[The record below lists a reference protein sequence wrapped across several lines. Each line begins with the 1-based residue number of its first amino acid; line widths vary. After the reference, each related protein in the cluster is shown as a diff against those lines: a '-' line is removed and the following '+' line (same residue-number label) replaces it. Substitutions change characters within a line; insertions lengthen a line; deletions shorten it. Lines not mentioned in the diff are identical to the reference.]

1 MDNGEYSNQ
10 STDLYIRPQV
20 FGVDLMFKKL
30 KNKPSKLENTIL
42 YSLALLVFIALF
54 FLFGY
59 ALDKELENQEKYN
72 TEQAKQYCSVN
83 QCKRD

>member
-1 MDNGEYSNQ
+1 
-10 STDLYIRPQV
+10 
-20 FGVDLMFKKL
+20 MFKKDMY
-30 KNKPSKLENTIL
+30 KPNKLENIIYYIL
-42 YSLALLVFIALF
+42 CTLVLISLV

-83 QCKRD
+83 NCN

>member
-1 MDNGEYSNQ
+1 
-10 STDLYIRPQV
+10 
-20 FGVDLMFKKL
+20 MFKKDMY
-30 KNKPSKLENTIL
+30 KPNKLENIIL
-42 YSLALLVFIALF
+42 YSLALLIFISLF

-83 QCKRD
+83 NCN

>member
-1 MDNGEYSNQ
+1 MSKLILDKLKTLEV
-10 STDLYIRPQV
+10 LV
-20 FGVDLMFKKL
+20 FKKSPI
-30 KNKPSKLENTIL
+30 KPSKLENIIL
-42 YSLALLVFIALF
+42 YSLALLMFIVLF

-83 QCKRD
+83 ECN

>member
-1 MDNGEYSNQ
+1 MY
-10 STDLYIRPQV
+10 
-20 FGVDLMFKKL
+20 
-30 KNKPSKLENTIL
+30 KPNKLENIIYYIL
-42 YSLALLVFIALF
+42 CTLVLISLV

-83 QCKRD
+83 NCN

>member
-1 MDNGEYSNQ
+1 
-10 STDLYIRPQV
+10 
-20 FGVDLMFKKL
+20 MFKKSL
-30 KNKPSKLENTIL
+30 IKSSKLENTIL
-42 YSLALLVFIALF
+42 YSLTLLVFISLF

-83 QCKRD
+83 ECN